1 MNGIVC
7 ESGRGHVD
15 FLLLS

>member
-7 ESGRGHVD
+7 ERGRGHVD